1 MHNRSTIA
9 RNSLCEI
16 SYRRIL
22 GGISLFCFHY
32 NHPMYLIR
40 KLRNSVVAIAI
51 VTSQTAFAASVLPL
65 RLWYD
70 KPAAVWIE
78 ALPIGNG
85 RLGAMVFGDP
95 ARETVQLNEDT
106 VWAGSPYRNDNP
118 LALKA
123 LPQIRDLIFKGQWID
138 AQRLARR
145 AMVSRTAQGVP
156 YQTCGELH
164 LSFPGHEQYR
174 DYRRELDLQTAIA
187 TTVYTVDGVHYAEET
202 FASFDS
208 NVIFIHLTADQPGKV
223 DFALGLSRESSVDVT
238 VVGQDTVVMSG
249 ITSSHEGVE
258 GKLKFQVHAKVA
270 ADGGAVNASKGA
282 IEVTHANSV
291 TILVAIGTNFENYA
305 ALTADPSQRAEAAL
319 TAALAT
325 DYATARQRH
334 TERYQHFFNRVK
346 LDLGTTDAA
355 NRPTDERVKGFA
367 AGNDPSLVALLFQF
381 GRYLLISSSQP
392 GGQPANLQ
400 GIWCDQLQPMWDS
413 KYTVNINLEMNYW
426 PSEVTNLSEM
436 NEPLI
441 QMVRE
446 LSVTGRQTARVMY
459 GADGWMLHH
468 NTDLWRFTGAIDGDP
483 GLWPCGAAWLCQPLW
498 EKYLYH
504 GDRKYL
510 ESIYPI
516 LKGATQ
522 FFQSFLVEE
531 PSRHW
536 LIVSP
541 SLSPENAPYSIRHD
555 WLTIAAGV
563 TLDNQLLFDL
573 YHKTI
578 AAADILGVD
587 ADYVSQLRTT
597 LRRLPPMQVGRYGQL
612 QEWLED
618 WDNPSDH
625 HRHVSHLYG
634 LYPSNQISPYRTPEL
649 FDAARTSLLERGDAS
664 TGWSMGWKINLWAR
678 LQDGNHAY
686 RLIKDQIVL
695 VPSSEQHTTDYDNGG
710 GTFTNL
716 FDAHPPF
723 QIDGNFGF
731 TAGIAEM
738 LVQSQ
743 DGAIQLLPALPDA
756 WPDGSVSGLL
766 ARGGFEITSLEWTHG
781 RLANFSIKS
790 NLGGNCRLRVAQRVI
805 GLGDVKLLPAEGEN
819 PNPFFAT
826 FKEPK
831 PVVSSQA
838 RLNSPGVPAIHLYDF
853 QTVPG
858 GEYAFEA
865 TEQ

>member
-1 MHNRSTIA
+1 MFPTQ
-9 RNSLCEI
+9 L
-16 SYRRIL
+16 
-22 GGISLFCFHY
+22 
-32 NHPMYLIR
+32 
-40 KLRNSVVAIAI
+40 
-51 VTSQTAFAASVLPL
+51 L
-65 RLWYD
+65 RLIILAIGLIVSQKTFGAEVVPLKLWYE
-70 KPAAVWIE
+70 KPATAWVE

-95 ARETVQLNEDT
+95 VRETVQLNEDT

-118 LALKA
+118 LALEA
-123 LPQIRDLIFKGQWID
+123 LPQIRQLLFKGQWAD
-138 AQRLARR
+138 AQKLARH
-145 AMVSRTAQGVP
+145 AMVSPTAQGMP
-156 YQTCGELH
+156 FQTCGDLF

-174 DYRRELDLQTAIA
+174 DYRRELDLQNAIA
-187 TTVYTVDGVHYAEET
+187 TTIYSVNGVRFTNEV
-202 FASFDS
+202 FASFDA
-208 NVIFIHLTADQPGKV
+208 NAIFIRLTADHPGNV
-223 DFALGLSRESSVDVT
+223 NFALGLDRAAPVDVAT
-238 VVGQDTVVMSG
+238 VGQDTLVMSG
-249 ITSSHEGVE
+249 ITSSHEGIE
-258 GKLKFQVHAKVA
+258 GKLKFQVRAKVVV
-270 ADGGAVNASKGA
+270 DGGAVSAAKGA
-282 IEVTHANSV
+282 LVTTNADAA
-291 TILVAIGTNFENYA
+291 TILIAIGTNFENYA
-305 ALTADPSQRAEAAL
+305 SLAADPAQRTEAAL
-319 TAALAT
+319 KAALAT
-325 DYATARQRH
+325 DYATARRRH
-334 TERYQHFFNRVK
+334 IERYQHFFDRVK
-346 LDLGTTDAA
+346 LDLGTSASAD
-355 NRPTDERVKGFA
+355 RPTDERLKAFA
-367 AGNDPSLVALLFQF
+367 TADDPSLVTLLFQF

-441 QMVRE
+441 QLVRE
-446 LSVTGRQTARVMY
+446 LAVTGRQTARVMY
-459 GADGWMLHH
+459 GANGWVLHH

-483 GLWPCGAAWLCQPLW
+483 GLWPCGAAWLCQQLW

-504 GDRKYL
+504 GDRSYL
-510 ESIYPI
+510 ASVYPI
-516 LKGATQ
+516 LKGATE

-531 PSRHW
+531 PTHHW

-541 SLSPENAPYSIRHD
+541 SLSPENAPVNVRHG

-573 YHKTI
+573 YNKTI
-578 AAADILGVD
+578 AAAQILGMD
-587 ADYVSQLRTT
+587 ADYVAQLKET
-597 LRRLPPMQVGRYGQL
+597 LDRLPPMQIGHYGQL

-618 WDNPSDH
+618 WDDPSDH

-649 FDAARTSLLERGDAS
+649 FDAARTSLLQRGDAS

-695 VPSSEQHTTDYDNGG
+695 VPSSQQHAPDVEHGG

-738 LVQSQ
+738 LAQSH

-781 RLANFSIKS
+781 RLAHLSIKS
-790 NLGGNCRLRVAQRVI
+790 NLGGNCRLRASQKLK
-805 GLGDVKLLPAEGEN
+805 GLGGVNLLPAEGEN
-819 PNPFFAT
+819 PNPFFVT
-826 FKEPK
+826 FKEPR
-831 PVVSSQA
+831 PLVSNQA
-838 RLNSPGVPAIHLYDF
+838 KLNPPGVPATHLYDF
-853 QTVPG
+853 QTLPG